1 MLIKIVGVFIIN
13 KFVEEYIVDYV
24 DMYREFETKKR
35 VIIGD
40 IKGKVIIKIFIF
52 FVEMFQ
58 EDIEEDIKDLIENIK
73 FLGKINWVGDKCRII
88 VEIFKG
94 LFEVVSNNIVVY
106 VIDLLKKYEIFNIN
120 NIIMVGG
127 FLELFIL

>member
-1 MLIKIVGVFIIN
+1 MI
-13 KFVEEYIVDYV
+13 KFVDVYIVDYV

-58 EDIEEDIKDLIENIK
+58 EDIEEDIKDIIENIK
-73 FLGKINWVGDKCRII
+73 FLGKIFWVGDKCCII
-88 VEIFKG
+88 VEVFKG